1 MLHGVPRGARPDA
14 LQFAVNI
21 VESRKREGDCE
32 MNTRNLMQTL
42 LCSVFLLTAGMIP
55 AYAAD
60 EEKSYIDHEV
70 V

>member
-1 MLHGVPRGARPDA
+1 
-14 LQFAVNI
+14 
-21 VESRKREGDCE
+21 

>member
-1 MLHGVPRGARPDA
+1 
-14 LQFAVNI
+14 
-21 VESRKREGDCE
+21 

-60 EEKSYIDHEV
+60 EGAEEKSYIDHEV